1 MTTSVEPQAVGQQI
15 GQRLKAER
23 QRLHMTQGE
32 LAERGGVSKTSQVN
46 YEGGSRAPDAIYLA
60 AVAQAGVDV
69 SFVITGQSV
78 QSTPYD
84 IVLVP
89 PLGGRDDEGGQ
100 PFHRRWL
107 IEKGLDAEHLCI
119 VEVKGSSMEKV
130 LSHGDHVLVN
140 RADRQPKSGFSYAL
154 KQGDELLVR
163 YCQVLPGGVLKVSGA
178 NPDYA
183 AYEVD
188 PRASSDVEIVG
199 RVVSSTHEW

>member
-1 MTTSVEPQAVGQQI
+1 M
-15 GQRLKAER
+15 RLKAER

-32 LAERGGVSKTSQVN
+32 LAAAGGVSKTSQVN
-46 YEGGSRAPDAIYLA
+46 YEGGSRAPDAIYLHE
-60 AVAQAGVDV
+60 VAKAGVDTA
-69 SFVITGQSV
+69 FVITGESAQTTSH
-78 QSTPYD
+78 D
-84 IVLVP
+84 IVLIRL
-89 PLGGRDDEGGQ
+89 LGGQEDDEGH

-107 IEKGLDAEHLCI
+107 TAKGLAPQELCI

-140 RADRQPKSGFSYAL
+140 RADRQPQSGFSYAL
-154 KQGDELLVR
+154 RQGDELLVR

-178 NPDYA
+178 NADYA

-188 PRASSDVEIVG
+188 PRKSSDVEIIG